1 MRMNANEP
9 AHWAGVCGREKIE
22 DDMTPAEIITIG
34 TEIMTGQII
43 NANARYIAEILTEKG
58 IRVLFQ
64 TSVGDDQEA
73 LKSALKVASDRV
85 RLIITTGGLGA
96 TANDVTRQAVS
107 DFFRMPLVPDRESSM
122 HLQKYFTNRHA
133 SRKDEYRRQ
142 HLIPEGAAALDN
154 DQGTATGFAVRHAEK
169 ELVCLPGVPGEM
181 QSMLNKYLETSARHR
196 TRKGCSLTKNVHTF
210 GVSERTVEDAVKDC
224 RACAE
229 HLKAITLVHN
239 GVVTIHIHAT
249 ATERNKAVKMLD
261 TVERKLQKKLGY
273 AVFGSGEETLEDA
286 VFALLKKKNK
296 TIAVAESCTGGL
308 VSDKLTN
315 ISGISQVFFQGVV
328 AYSNKAKVDMLG
340 VPEKLIMKHG
350 AVSSPVAKA
359 MATGIKK
366 KASADIGVG
375 ITGIAG
381 PTGATPGKPVG
392 LVYLAVAEQGR
403 VRMKKCRFRGSR
415 TDVKNFSAN
424 TALDMVRLTLLAV
437 I

>member
-1 MRMNANEP
+1 
-9 AHWAGVCGREKIE
+9 
-22 DDMTPAEIITIG
+22 
-34 TEIMTGQII
+34 
-43 NANARYIAEILTEKG
+43 
-58 IRVLFQ
+58 
-64 TSVGDDQEA
+64 
-73 LKSALKVASDRV
+73 
-85 RLIITTGGLGA
+85 
-96 TANDVTRQAVS
+96 
-107 DFFRMPLVPDRESSM
+107 
-122 HLQKYFTNRHA
+122 
-133 SRKDEYRRQ
+133 
-142 HLIPEGAAALDN
+142 
-154 DQGTATGFAVRHAEK
+154 
-169 ELVCLPGVPGEM
+169 
-181 QSMLNKYLETSARHR
+181 
-196 TRKGCSLTKNVHTF
+196 
-210 GVSERTVEDAVKDC
+210 
-224 RACAE
+224 
-229 HLKAITLVHN
+229 
-239 GVVTIHIHAT
+239 
-249 ATERNKAVKMLD
+249 MLD
-261 TVERKLQKKLGY
+261 TMERKLQKKLGY

-286 VFALLKKKNK
+286 VFALLKKRNK